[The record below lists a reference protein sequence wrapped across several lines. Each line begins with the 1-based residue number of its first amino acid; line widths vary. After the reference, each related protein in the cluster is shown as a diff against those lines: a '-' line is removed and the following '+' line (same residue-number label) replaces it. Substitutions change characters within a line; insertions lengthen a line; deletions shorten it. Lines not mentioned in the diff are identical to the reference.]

1 MSCTCGRFCFD
12 PCCWPCGI
20 PAQWPAWQQQPVWP
34 SFPPTP
40 PCDPTWPS
48 FPLTPPCPPAWP
60 CCPPNPSFPSVKRPS
75 YVQLVKTTVQTPL
88 TASGVITFT
97 EQMKTN
103 DITTSGGIVTFSVPG
118 TYKVDYLIS
127 AKVTSLT
134 GGNVLVYLRT
144 NGTAIAGTQS
154 VITPIQTVNGRF
166 GGSATIQVTAPGQTL
181 ELFADFTGVTGGSLT
196 VDYGNLFAIRISK

>member
-40 PCDPTWPS
+40 PCVPTWPS
-48 FPLTPPCPPAWP
+48 CPPTPPCPPAWP
-60 CCPPNPSFPSVKRPS
+60 CPPTPPFPPVNCPS
-75 YVQLVKTTVQTPL
+75 YVQLVKTTAQTPL

-103 DITTSGGIVTFSVPG
+103 DITTSGGVVTFSTPG

-127 AKVTSLT
+127 AKVTGLT

-154 VITPIQTVNGRF
+154 TITSAQTTDGQF
-166 GGSATIQVTAPGQTL
+166 SGSATIQVAAPGQTL
-181 ELFADFTGVTGGSLT
+181 DLFADFTAVTGGSLT
-196 VDYGNLFAIRISK
+196 VDYGNLFAIRIGK